1 MTPTQT
7 PPELVQE
14 CQLIL
19 AHAWMVRAFL
29 RHCEDCEDSAEL
41 SEFGREI
48 FDLCRALEP
57 HADTPVAYFRTLR
70 KKIGHFQK
78 AVAKFGIDAPQ
89 VSVHTNFIM
98 AVESI
103 NGCLASLSKALN
115 IATETGILPTLAPPA
130 SPLPGVR
137 PSPSIIQ
144 PTPQA
149 DAD

>member
-1 MTPTQT
+1 MTSTQT
-7 PPELVQE
+7 PSELVQE

-57 HADTPVAYFRTLR
+57 HAETPTAYFKTLS
-70 KKIGHFQK
+70 KKINHFRK

-89 VSVHTNFIM
+89 VSAHTNFIM

-103 NGCLASLSKALN
+103 NGCLASLTKALK
-115 IATETGILPTLAPPA
+115 IATETGILPILAPP
-130 SPLPGVR
+130 SS
-137 PSPSIIQ
+137 PSPSIGS
-144 PTPQA
+144 PLPSKTSTQA
-149 DAD
+149 EAN